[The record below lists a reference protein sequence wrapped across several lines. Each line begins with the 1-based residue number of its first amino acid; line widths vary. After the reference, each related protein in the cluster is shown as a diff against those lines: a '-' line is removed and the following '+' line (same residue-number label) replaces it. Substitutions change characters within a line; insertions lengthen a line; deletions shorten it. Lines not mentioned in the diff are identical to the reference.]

1 MYVGRL
7 GIKGVVGVLGGADAA
22 FSRAPLKDGRDRIN
36 QQAFELGKRL
46 AELQSVHL
54 LTGGGGGVMKAVS
67 EGFYS
72 VHPRGGLILGIIPA
86 IPAGKKT
93 TEYPNEWIEVPIFT
107 PLSDD
112 PKTDSCRTQV
122 SLLTSDIIIALPGDK
137 TTLGEVEL
145 AAKEGR
151 KPVRLY
157 LGEASDSIGGK
168 KGEELG
174 KTYSVVN
181 TVDEAIDFVRGELA
195 KK

>member
-1 MYVGRL
+1 LLVYVGRL
-7 GIKGVVGVLGGADAA
+7 GIKGVVGVLGGAETA
-22 FSRAPLKDGRDRIN
+22 FSRAPLKEGKDRIA
-36 QQAFELGKRL
+36 QQAYELGKRL

-72 VHPRGGLILGIIPA
+72 VHPRGGLILGIIPT
-86 IPAGKKT
+86 GKKT
-93 TEYPNEWIEVPIFT
+93 AEYPNEWVEVPIFT

-122 SLLTSDIIIALPGDK
+122 SLLTSDIIIVLPGDK

-145 AAKEGR
+145 AAKDVQ
-151 KPVRLY
+151 KPLGIY
-157 LGEASDSIGGK
+157 LDQPTDSIGGK
-168 KGEELG
+168 KAEELG
-174 KTYSVVN
+174 KAYSVLS
-181 TVDEAIDFVRGELA
+181 TIDEVIHFVHGELA